1 MRFIE
6 TRLSG
11 SYIIDIEP
19 RVDERGFFS
28 RTYCEREFTEHGLT
42 ARIVQANLSFN
53 HVAGTL
59 RGMHMQLAPAAEAKL
74 VRCTRGAIYD
84 AIVDMR
90 ADSPSYRQHVGV
102 ELSAENRRALYVPPG
117 FAHGYLTLADDT
129 EVEYQVSEFYTPGA
143 ERGFRYDDP
152 MLKINWPRRVTR
164 ISEKDRA
171 WTLLADVT
179 DPVAR

>member
-28 RTYCEREFTEHGLT
+28 RTYCEREFTEHGLK

-90 ADSPSYRQHVGV
+90 ADSPSYLQHVGV

-152 MLKINWPRRVTR
+152 MLKINWPRTVTR